1 MNKVRLKQLNKQIGW
16 TYGESPKD
24 GNEYW
29 VATDQGTVFTAIASA
44 SAHKGWCNHDTWED
58 FDNAVIAYIKIPK
71 PLFKV

>member
-1 MNKVRLKQLNKQIGW
+1 MNKARLKQLNKQIGW

-29 VATDQGTVFTAIASA
+29 VATKQGTVFTATATPSA
-44 SAHKGWCNHDTWED
+44 VNGWSNYDTWED
-58 FDNAVIAYIKIPK
+58 FDNAVVAYIKISK